1 MSPSPNGRFDGVIFD
16 LFGTLVETVA
26 PVRYQAMLAAVS
38 GALGA
43 AHEPFVQHWRAQ
55 LEPRESGHQGG
66 VPDILRASANG
77 VGAHPADEA
86 VTQAAR
92 AWQAHAAGWLTPRGD
107 ALALLTGLRQRGLRV
122 GLLSNCSAE
131 VPAVWD
137 GTAFAPHFDV
147 TGFSCALGLMKP
159 DAQVYHHVAGALGV
173 APERCLFVGDGGA
186 RELTGARAV
195 GMEAVLIRAPG
206 EEHTWF
212 DQHYRRDALEWDGAA
227 VSTLT
232 QLWGLL

>member
-26 PVRYQAMLAAVS
+26 PPRYQAMLAAVS
-38 GALGA
+38 TALGA
-43 AHEPFVQHWRAQ
+43 AGEPFTQHWRAT
-55 LEPRESGHQGG
+55 LEPRESGELGEVG
-66 VPDILRASANG
+66 AILRTTAQG
-77 VGAHPADEA
+77 VGAHPSDDAVAEA
-86 VTQAAR
+86 AG
-92 AWQAHAAGWLTPRGD
+92 AWAAHATGWLTPRGD
-107 ALALLTGLRQRGLRV
+107 ALALLTGLREAGLRV

-131 VPAVWD
+131 VPAVWAD
-137 GTAFAPHFDV
+137 TAFAPHFDV
-147 TGFSCALGLMKP
+147 TGFSCALGMMKP
-159 DAQVYHHVAGALGV
+159 DPRAYHRVAAGLGV
-173 APERCLFVGDGGA
+173 EPQRCVFVGDGGA

-212 DQHYRRDALEWDGAA
+212 DQHYRRDALEWDGAT

>member
-1 MSPSPNGRFDGVIFD
+1 MSPSPNGRFDAVIFD

-26 PVRYQAMLAAVS
+26 PMRYQAMLVAVS

-43 AHEPFVQHWRAQ
+43 AHEPFTLYWRAQ

-66 VPDILRASANG
+66 VADILRASANG
-77 VGAHPADEA
+77 VGAHPNDEA
-86 VTQAAR
+86 VAEAAW
-92 AWQAHAAGWLTPRGD
+92 AWRSHAAGWLTPRGD
-107 ALALLTGLRQRGLRV
+107 AIALLTGLREHGLRV

-137 GTAFAPHFDV
+137 ATPFAPHFDF
-147 TGFSCALGLMKP
+147 TGFSCALGMMKP
-159 DAQVYHHVAGALGV
+159 DARVYHHLAGALGV
-173 APERCLFVGDGGA
+173 APGRCMFVGDGGA

-195 GMEAVLIRAPG
+195 GMEAVLLRAPG

-232 QLWGLL
+232 ELWGQL